1 MNTKDSLRKEI
12 SLKRKNLSKKERLD
26 SEKSL
31 VQLWESVGGSYKT
44 DKVALYWPANGEII
58 TNALISYFFKYG
70 SKCFLPVISKN
81 EENKIINFAL
91 FEEQSRLI
99 KNRFNIPEPSKS
111 KIIDLNQLDLIFLPC
126 VCFDSRGNRIGM
138 GGGFYDKTLSYL
150 SKKQKTKLIILA
162 YDFQEVKSCLPE
174 SHDIKADACLTPNQY
189 LNFKESSYFRK
200 DL

>member
-189 LNFKESSYFRK
+189 LNFKE
-200 DL
+200 

>member
-111 KIIDLNQLDLIFLPC
+111 KIIDLNQLDIIFLPC

-189 LNFKESSYFRK
+189 LNFKE
-200 DL
+200 

>member
-31 VQLWESVGGSYKT
+31 LQLWESVGDSYKKN
-44 DKVALYWPANGEII
+44 KVALYWPINGEVA
-58 TNALISYFFKYG
+58 TNALISYFFSNG
-70 SKCFLPVISKN
+70 SKCFLPVISNN
-81 EENKIINFAL
+81 EENKLIDFAL
-91 FEEQSRLI
+91 FEEQSRLV
-99 KNRFNIPEPSKS
+99 KNRFGIPEPNKS
-111 KIIDLNQLDLIFLPC
+111 KIIDLNQLDIIFLPC

-150 SKKQKTKLIILA
+150 SKKEKTKLIILA
-162 YDFQEVKSCLPE
+162 YDFQEVESCLPE

-189 LNFKESSYFRK
+189 LNFKE
-200 DL
+200 

>member
-58 TNALISYFFKYG
+58 TNALITYFFKYG

-111 KIIDLNQLDLIFLPC
+111 KIIDLNQLDIIFLPC

-162 YDFQEVKSCLPE
+162 YDFQEVESCLPE

-189 LNFKESSYFRK
+189 LNFKE
-200 DL
+200 

>member
-44 DKVALYWPANGEII
+44 NKVALYMPINGEVT
-58 TNALISYFFKYG
+58 TNALISYFFSNA
-70 SKCFLPVISKN
+70 SKCFLPVISN
-81 EENKIINFAL
+81 DVENKLIDFAL
-91 FEEQSRLI
+91 FEEQSRLV
-99 KNRFNIPEPSKS
+99 KNRFGIPEPNKS
-111 KIIDLNQLDLIFLPC
+111 KIIDLNQLDIIFLPC

-150 SKKQKTKLIILA
+150 SKKEKTKLIILA
-162 YDFQEVKSCLPE
+162 YDFQEVESCLPE

-189 LNFKESSYFRK
+189 LNFKE
-200 DL
+200 

>member
-58 TNALISYFFKYG
+58 TNALITYFFKYG

-189 LNFKESSYFRK
+189 LNFKE
-200 DL
+200 